1 MASPRS
7 NEFVI
12 DEQMKIGPEEARQA
26 VQLMFPDMV
35 SLQGEALLSSAL
47 RLSMPLYAL
56 KFYLE

>member
-1 MASPRS
+1 
-7 NEFVI
+7 
-12 DEQMKIGPEEARQA
+12 MKIGPEEARQA